1 MSLMQEWFGTAGT
14 GPSRSAIAITYS
26 APATNQV
33 INIPT
38 LPGYVAGKTDLTV
51 TINSGVYVYATSIAN
66 SGLSLTG
73 GKAAGDTVTV
83 VNNGYIAGQG
93 GNGANVNQPSG
104 NPGGPA
110 FSISSPIILTN
121 NSYIGGGGGGGG
133 GTVPATSATGGG
145 GGAGGGN
152 GAPAGYP
159 SHPASIYVGS
169 GGAGGYAGS
178 AGTPGAPI
186 PTPSGTFTNPAGQG
200 GGAGGGSGALQPI
213 GRGST
218 ALAGGGG
225 GGSIFPGTGGSG
237 GTPQPGF
244 PTSSYPASA
253 GGAGNSVGSGGA
265 TYASGGG
272 GGWGAAGGVG
282 YASPCLSM
290 PGGTGGKA
298 INLNGNT
305 ITYPALGTIW
315 GAVS

>member
-14 GPSRSAIAITYS
+14 AASRSAIAITYS

-51 TINSGVYVYATSIAN
+51 TINSGVYVYATSTAN

-93 GNGANVNQPSG
+93 GNGVSTAPSG

-121 NSYIGGGGGGGG
+121 NSYIGGGGGGGAMSTRVNG
-133 GTVPATSATGGG
+133 PGGG

-152 GAPAGYP
+152 GAAGGYAPPKPAT
-159 SHPASIYVGS
+159 IYLGS

-178 AGTPGAPI
+178 AGTPGGPI
-186 PTPSGTFTNPAGQG
+186 PYPSGAITNAVGQG
-200 GGAGGGSGALQPI
+200 GGAGGGSGALNAIPRFTVAN
-213 GRGST
+213 G
-218 ALAGGGG
+218 GGGG

-237 GTPQPGF
+237 GGSQPGW
-244 PTSSYPASA
+244 PVANPGAA
-253 GGAGNSVGSGGA
+253 GGAGNSAGTPSGLA
-265 TYASGGG
+265 AGGG
-272 GGWGAAGGVG
+272 GGWGAAGGAG
-282 YASPCLSM
+282 YTSCPTACPA